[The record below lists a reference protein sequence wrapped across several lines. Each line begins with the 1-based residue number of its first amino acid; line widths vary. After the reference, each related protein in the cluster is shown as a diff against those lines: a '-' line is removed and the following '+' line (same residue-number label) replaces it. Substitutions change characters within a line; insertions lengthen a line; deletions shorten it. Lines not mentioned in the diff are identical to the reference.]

1 VELLKHQ
8 VNLVP
13 SGPIAVVRDILVYLI
28 LPLLLLMG
36 AHTLIVVVLD
46 TSVLYLRII
55 SMVLPL
61 PFGIWLFMRQKRDLL
76 PWFLGTAGLAVGS
89 VIGMSWITSLV
100 DQTPIL
106 PQNAFEWREY
116 LEYAASISFSFLTG
130 MLVGG
135 ILYAQKHRPVGRSGN
150 KGKAPEGVKNRILR
164 TAVTKTLGS
173 NLSPTQIHSIM
184 AKLEEFGGTAVA
196 LGTTAV
202 SIYTGLKGILG

>member
-1 VELLKHQ
+1 
-8 VNLVP
+8 
-13 SGPIAVVRDILVYLI
+13 
-28 LPLLLLMG
+28 
-36 AHTLIVVVLD
+36 VVVLD

-55 SMVLPL
+55 SMALPL

-100 DQTPIL
+100 DHTPIL

-135 ILYAQKHRPVGRSGN
+135 ILYAQKHRPVGSSSN
-150 KGKAPEGVKNRILR
+150 KGKAAEGVKNRILI
-164 TAVTKTLGS
+164 TAVTKTLGT

-184 AKLEEFGGTAVA
+184 AKLEQLGGTAVA